1 MPSTKQ
7 YLLPCSY
14 MAPIEYYA
22 YLHQFDFTIELHDYY
37 IKQTIRNRCSIYGA
51 NGKLHLTVPKT
62 RKSSSKT
69 TLKDI
74 KINYDH
80 KWQKEHWQSLMSSY
94 RSSPFFEYY
103 EDEMK
108 SVLYKKYTNL
118 VDLNMEMLSFIS
130 TKIGISTDFKF
141 TKTYSKY
148 TEQND
153 LRNHKF
159 NTTEFPRYI
168 QVFENKHGFIS
179 NLSILDLLFNEG
191 NNSKHYLESLKL

>member
-22 YLHQFDFTIELHDYY
+22 YLHQFDCTIELHDFY
-37 IKQTIRNRCSIYGA
+37 IKQTIRNRCAVYGA
-51 NGKLHLTVPKT
+51 NGKLHLTVPKE

-69 TLKDI
+69 ALKDI

-94 RSSPFFEYY
+94 RSSPFFEYF

-108 SVLYKKYTNL
+108 DVFLKKHTNL
-118 VDLNMEMLSFIS
+118 IDLNLEMLHFIS
-130 TKIGISTDFKF
+130 SKVGISTEFNF
-141 TKTYSKY
+141 TNTYNKEV
-148 TEQND
+148 EQND

-159 NTTEFPRYI
+159 VTSEFPRYI
-168 QVFENKHGFIS
+168 QVFEKKHGFIS

-191 NNSKHYLESLKL
+191 NNAKRYLESLKL

>member
-22 YLHQFDFTIELHDYY
+22 YMHQYDCTIEIHDYY
-37 IKQTIRNRCSIYGA
+37 IKQTIRNRCTIYGA
-51 NGKLHLTVPKT
+51 NGKLNLTVPKI

-69 TLKDI
+69 ALKDI

-94 RSSPFFEYY
+94 RSSPFFEFY
-103 EDEMK
+103 ENEMK
-108 SVLYKKYTNL
+108 SVFHKKYTNL
-118 VDLNMEMLSFIS
+118 IELNLEMLSFIS
-130 TKIGISTDFKF
+130 SKIGISTNFKF
-141 TKTYSKY
+141 TKTYLKDSG
-148 TEQND
+148 QND

-159 NTTEFPRYI
+159 NNAEFPRYI

-191 NNSKHYLESLKL
+191 NNSKYYLESLKL

>member
-1 MPSTKQ
+1 
-7 YLLPCSY
+7 

-22 YLHQFDFTIELHDYY
+22 YLHQFDCTIELYDYY
-37 IKQTIRNRCSIYGA
+37 IKQTIRNRCAIYGA

-69 TLKDI
+69 ALKDI
-74 KINYDH
+74 KINFDH

-118 VDLNMEMLSFIS
+118 VDLNMEMLIFIS

-141 TKTYSKY
+141 TKAYSKE

-159 NTTEFPRYI
+159 NTIEFPRYI

>member
-1 MPSTKQ
+1 
-7 YLLPCSY
+7 

-22 YLHQFDFTIELHDYY
+22 YMHQYDCTIELNDYY
-37 IKQTIRNRCSIYGA
+37 IKQTIRNRCTIYGA
-51 NGKLHLTVPKT
+51 NGKLNLTVPKI

-69 TLKDI
+69 ALKDI

-108 SVLYKKYTNL
+108 GVFHKKYTNL